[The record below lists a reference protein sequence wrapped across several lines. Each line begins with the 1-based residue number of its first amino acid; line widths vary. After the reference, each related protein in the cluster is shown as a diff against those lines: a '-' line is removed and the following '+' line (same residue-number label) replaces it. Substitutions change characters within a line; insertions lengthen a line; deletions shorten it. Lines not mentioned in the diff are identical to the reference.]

1 MWKLD
6 FQACIPF
13 SFYPLL
19 QLSYAQS
26 SLFVCDCYK
35 ISLFQNSN
43 QVFAQMRGDFFLMLK
58 RQQNTFLYVVS
69 PTNPSVWESV
79 GVEIML
85 PGMLVSLYII

>member
-1 MWKLD
+1 
-6 FQACIPF
+6 
-13 SFYPLL
+13 
-19 QLSYAQS
+19 
-26 SLFVCDCYK
+26 
-35 ISLFQNSN
+35 
-43 QVFAQMRGDFFLMLK
+43 MRGDFFLMLK